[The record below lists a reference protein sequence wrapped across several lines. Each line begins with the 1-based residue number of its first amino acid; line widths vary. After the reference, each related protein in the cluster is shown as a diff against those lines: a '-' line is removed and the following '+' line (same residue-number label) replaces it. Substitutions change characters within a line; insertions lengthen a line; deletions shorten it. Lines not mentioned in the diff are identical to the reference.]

1 MTAWQNLVEQTIQAT
16 GLELVHVELLGAGRA
31 QTLRVYVD
39 QPGGVGLDDCERA
52 SRALSAALDAA
63 LEAGPA
69 ETAGAGVVPLADSYT
84 LEVSSPG
91 VDRPLVKPADF
102 ERFAGERARVDTR
115 TVVAGSR
122 HFLGRLCGAGDDGV
136 KLETEAGAEV
146 VIGWDN
152 VHKARLAPR
161 WPEPGA
167 KPGGQRIK
175 SGRGR
180 K

>member
-1 MTAWQNLVEQTIQAT
+1 MAAWQNLVEQTIQAT
-16 GLELVHVELLGAGRA
+16 GLELVHVELLGAGRT

-52 SRALSAALDAA
+52 SRALSAALDEA
-63 LEAGPA
+63 LEDGPA
-69 ETAGAGVVPLADSYT
+69 EAAGVAPIAGSYT

-91 VDRPLVKPADF
+91 LDRPLVKLADF

-115 TVVAGSR
+115 TAVAGSR
-122 HFLGRLCGAGDDGV
+122 HFVGRLCGAGDDGV

-152 VHKARLAPR
+152 VHRARLAPR
-161 WPEPGA
+161 WPEPGG
-167 KPGGQRIK
+167 KPGGQQFK

>member
-1 MTAWQNLVEQTIQAT
+1 PGCAIIGLDRVAHSHGGREPTFLLAVDSVRSAMTAWQNLVEQTIQAT

-63 LEAGPA
+63 LETGPA
-69 ETAGAGVVPLADSYT
+69 ETAGAGVVPLAGSYT

-102 ERFAGERARVDTR
+102 ERFAGERAR
-115 TVVAGSR
+115 
-122 HFLGRLCGAGDDGV
+122 
-136 KLETEAGAEV
+136 
-146 VIGWDN
+146 
-152 VHKARLAPR
+152 
-161 WPEPGA
+161 
-167 KPGGQRIK
+167 
-175 SGRGR
+175 
-180 K
+180 